1 MKDKLKFYI
10 NGQWVESESN
20 EKIEVINP
28 ANETIVGH
36 VTAGTI
42 EDIDSAVKAAANA
55 FKTYQ
60 FSSKNER
67 IELLN
72 NVIAEYENRYQD
84 FVDTITEEM
93 GAPLW
98 LSSKAQASTGIKNL
112 NETLDALKEYEFEKE
127 EGDYILMKEPIGV
140 VGMIT
145 PWNWPM
151 NQITTKVSAA
161 LAAGC
166 TMVLKPSEISPYCA
180 MLLAEVFD
188 TAGVPAGIFNVVNG
202 YGPTVGAAL
211 SEHKY
216 VDMMSF
222 TGSTR
227 AGIAVAQA
235 SATTVKRVH
244 QELGGKSS
252 NIILDDVADLER
264 SVKGGAGHCF
274 LNSGQSCNAPT
285 KMLVSSTNY
294 NKAVE
299 VAGATAE
306 STTVGDPHGEFRMG
320 PIANKAQYEKV
331 LRMIEIGIEEG
342 ATLVAGGTE
351 RPDGY
356 DSGYYVK
363 PTVFANVTPDMT
375 IAKEEIFGPVLSIIK
390 YETEEEAIQ
399 IANDTEYGLAGY
411 IQGEPSHAHEVAK
424 KIRAGQIIINGGA
437 RGTGAPFGGYKASGN
452 GREHGLHGL
461 EECLETKAVIAPG
474 AYSSKSGSF
483 LIIISN
489 AGW

>member
-1 MKDKLKFYI
+1 MKDKLDFYI
-10 NGQWVESESN
+10 NGSWVESEST

-28 ANETIVGH
+28 ANEELIGH
-36 VTAGTI
+36 ITAGTKD
-42 EDIDSAVKAAANA
+42 DINNAVKAAFEA

-60 FSSKNER
+60 YTTKEER

-72 NVIAEYENRYQD
+72 NIIAEYENRYDD
-84 FVDTITEEM
+84 FVQTISEEM
-93 GAPLW
+93 GAPIW
-98 LSSKAQASTGIKNL
+98 LSEKAQASTGIKNL
-112 NETLDALKEYEFEKE
+112 HETLDALREYQFEKP
-127 EGDYILMKEPIGV
+127 EGDYTLIKEPIGV
-140 VGMIT
+140 IGMIT

-188 TAGVPAGIFNVVNG
+188 KAGVPNGVFNVVNG

-211 SEHKY
+211 SEHQD
-216 VDMMSF
+216 VAMMSF

-235 SATTVKRVH
+235 SAVSVKRVH

-252 NIILDDVADLER
+252 NIILDDVADLEK

-285 KMLVSSTNY
+285 KMLVSAKNY
-294 NKAVE
+294 DKAVE
-299 VAGATAE
+299 VAAQTANG
-306 STTVGDPHGEFRMG
+306 TTVGDPQGEFRIG
-320 PIANKAQYEKV
+320 PIANKVQYEKI

-342 ATLVAGGTE
+342 ASLVAGGVE
-351 RPDGY
+351 KPEGY
-356 DSGYYVK
+356 EKGYYVK
-363 PTVFANVTPDMT
+363 PTVFADVTNDMT
-375 IAKEEIFGPVLSIIK
+375 IAREEIFGPVLSIIK
-390 YETEEEAIQ
+390 YENEEEAIE

-411 IQGEPSHAHEVAK
+411 VQGEPEHAKEVAR
-424 KIRAGQIIINGGA
+424 KIRAGQVIINGGA
-437 RGTGAPFGGYKASGN
+437 RGTGAPFGGYKSSGN

-461 EECLETKAVIAPG
+461 EECLETKAVITP
-474 AYSSKSGSF
+474 
-483 LIIISN
+483 
-489 AGW
+489 

>member
-10 NGQWVESESN
+10 NGQWVDSESN

-36 VTAGTI
+36 VTAGTK
-42 EDIDSAVKAAANA
+42 EDIDSAVNAAANA

-60 FSSKNER
+60 FSSKDER

-180 MLLAEVFD
+180 MLLAEIFD

-294 NKAVE
+294 DKAVE

-474 AYSSKSGSF
+474 A
-483 LIIISN
+483 
-489 AGW
+489 

>member
-1 MKDKLKFYI
+1 MKDKLQFYI
-10 NGQWVESESN
+10 NGAWVESDSS

-28 ANETIVGH
+28 ANEELVGH
-36 VTAGTI
+36 VSAGTKS
-42 EDIDSAVKAAANA
+42 DIDKAVKAANQA
-55 FKTYQ
+55 FTTYQ
-60 FSSKNER
+60 HTSKDDR

-72 NVIAEYENRYQD
+72 SVIAEYENRYDD
-84 FVDTITEEM
+84 FVQTITEEM
-93 GAPLW
+93 GAPIW
-98 LSSKAQASTGIKNL
+98 LSEKAQASTGIKNL
-112 NETLDALKEYEFEKE
+112 HETLDALQEYQFEKK
-127 EGDYILMKEPIGV
+127 EGDYTLVREPIGV
-140 VGMIT
+140 IGMIT

-188 TAGVPAGIFNVVNG
+188 KAGVPDGVFNVVNG

-211 SEHKY
+211 SDHPD
-216 VDMMSF
+216 VAMMSF

-235 SATTVKRVH
+235 SAVSVKRVH

-252 NIILDDVADLER
+252 NIILDDVVDLEK

-285 KMLVSSTNY
+285 KMLVSANNY
-294 NKAVE
+294 EKAVE
-299 VAGATAE
+299 VAAQTANN
-306 STTVGDPHGEFRMG
+306 TTVGDPQGEFRIG
-320 PIANKAQYEKV
+320 PIANKAQYEKI

-342 ATLVAGGTE
+342 ATLVAGGVE
-351 RPDGY
+351 KPEGY
-356 DSGYYVK
+356 DKGYYVK
-363 PTVFANVTPDMT
+363 PTVFANVTSDMT

-390 YETEEEAIQ
+390 YDSEDQAIH

-411 IQGEPSHAHEVAK
+411 VQGEISHANKVAR
-424 KIRAGQIIINGGA
+424 KIRAGQVIINGGA
-437 RGTGAPFGGYKASGN
+437 RGTGAPFGGYKSSGN
-452 GREHGLHGL
+452 GREHGVHGL
-461 EECLETKAVIAPG
+461 EECLETKAIIAP
-474 AYSSKSGSF
+474 
-483 LIIISN
+483 
-489 AGW
+489 

>member
-1 MKDKLKFYI
+1 MKDKLQFYI
-10 NGQWVESESN
+10 NGSWVDSESN

-28 ANETIVGH
+28 ANEEIIGH
-36 VTAGTI
+36 VTAGTKG
-42 EDIDSAVKAAANA
+42 DINKAVAAAFQA
-55 FKTYQ
+55 
-60 FSSKNER
+60 FSSFQHTSKEER

-72 NVIAEYENRYQD
+72 NIISEYENRYDD
-84 FVDTITEEM
+84 FVQAITEEM

-98 LSSKAQASTGIKNL
+98 LSEKAQASTGIKNIH
-112 NETLDALKEYEFEKE
+112 ETLDALKDYQFEKP
-127 EGDYILMKEPIGV
+127 EGDYTLIKEPIGV
-140 VGMIT
+140 IGMIT

-188 TAGVPAGIFNVVNG
+188 AAGVPDGVFNVVNG

-211 SEHKY
+211 SEHPD
-216 VDMMSF
+216 VAMMSF

-235 SATTVKRVH
+235 SAVSVKRVH

-252 NIILDDVADLER
+252 NIILDDVADLEK

-285 KMLVSSTNY
+285 KMLVSAQNY
-294 NKAVE
+294 DKAVE
-299 VAGATAE
+299 VAIQTAN
-306 STTVGDPHGEFRMG
+306 STTVGDPQREFRIG
-320 PIANKAQYEKV
+320 PIANKAQYEKI

-342 ATLVAGGTE
+342 ARLVAGGIE
-351 RPDGY
+351 KPEGY
-356 DSGYYVK
+356 EKGYYVR
-363 PTVFANVTPDMT
+363 PTVFADVTNDMT

-390 YETEEEAIQ
+390 YDNENEAIE

-411 IQGEPSHAHEVAK
+411 VQGEPEHAKEVAR
-424 KIRAGQIIINGGA
+424 KIRAGQVIINGGA
-437 RGTGAPFGGYKASGN
+437 RGTGAPFGGYKSSGN

-461 EECLETKAVIAPG
+461 EECLETKAVIAP
-474 AYSSKSGSF
+474 
-483 LIIISN
+483 
-489 AGW
+489 

>member
-1 MKDKLKFYI
+1 MKDKLQFYI

-36 VTAGTI
+36 VTAGTK

-60 FSSKNER
+60 FSSKDER

-211 SEHKY
+211 SEHKD

-294 NKAVE
+294 DKAVE

-356 DSGYYVK
+356 ESGYYVK

-474 AYSSKSGSF
+474 A
-483 LIIISN
+483 
-489 AGW
+489 

>member
-10 NGQWVESESN
+10 NGQWIESESN

-28 ANETIVGH
+28 ANESLVGH
-36 VTAGTI
+36 VTAGTK
-42 EDIDSAVKAAANA
+42 EDINCAVEAALNA
-55 FKTYQ
+55 FSTYQ
-60 FSSKNER
+60 FSSKEDR

-112 NETLDALKEYEFEKE
+112 NETLDALKEYQFEKP

-211 SEHKY
+211 SEHKD

-285 KMLVSSTNY
+285 KMLVSATNY
-294 NKAVE
+294 DKAVE
-299 VAGATAE
+299 VAKATAE

-342 ATLVAGGTE
+342 ATLVAGGVE

-375 IAKEEIFGPVLSIIK
+375 IAQEEIFGPVLSMIK

-411 IQGEPSHAHEVAK
+411 IQGEPNHAHKVAK

-461 EECLETKAVIAPG
+461 EECLETKAVIAPD
-474 AYSSKSGSF
+474 A
-483 LIIISN
+483 
-489 AGW
+489 

>member
-1 MKDKLKFYI
+1 MKDKLDFYI
-10 NGQWVESESN
+10 NGSWVESEST

-28 ANETIVGH
+28 ANEELIGH
-36 VTAGTI
+36 ITAGTKD
-42 EDIDSAVKAAANA
+42 DINNAVKAAFEA

-60 FSSKNER
+60 YISKEER

-72 NVIAEYENRYQD
+72 NIIAEYENRYDD
-84 FVDTITEEM
+84 FVQVITEEM

-98 LSSKAQASTGIKNL
+98 LSEKAQASTGIKNFH
-112 NETLDALKEYEFEKE
+112 ETLDALKDYQFEKL
-127 EGDYILMKEPIGV
+127 EGDYTLIKEPIGV
-140 VGMIT
+140 IGMIT

-188 TAGVPAGIFNVVNG
+188 KAGVPNGVFNLVNG

-211 SEHKY
+211 SEHPD
-216 VDMMSF
+216 VAMMSF

-235 SATTVKRVH
+235 SAVSVKRVH

-252 NIILDDVADLER
+252 NIILDDVADFEK
-264 SVKGGAGHCF
+264 SVRGGAGHCF

-285 KMLVSSTNY
+285 KMLVSSNNY
-294 NKAVE
+294 EKAVE
-299 VAGATAE
+299 IATQTAN
-306 STTVGDPHGEFRMG
+306 STTIGNPQDEFRIG
-320 PIANKAQYEKV
+320 PIANKVQYEKI

-342 ATLVAGGTE
+342 ARLVAGGIE
-351 RPDGY
+351 KPEGY
-356 DSGYYVK
+356 EKGYYVK
-363 PTVFANVTPDMT
+363 PTVFADVTNDMT

-390 YETEEEAIQ
+390 YDNEDEAIE

-411 IQGEPSHAHEVAK
+411 VQGEPEHAKKVAR
-424 KIRAGQIIINGGA
+424 KIRAGQVIINGGA
-437 RGTGAPFGGYKASGN
+437 RGTGAPFGGYKSSGN

-461 EECLETKAVIAPG
+461 EECLETKAVIAP
-474 AYSSKSGSF
+474 
-483 LIIISN
+483 
-489 AGW
+489 

>member
-28 ANETIVGH
+28 ANESVVGH
-36 VTAGTI
+36 VTAGTK
-42 EDIDSAVKAAANA
+42 EDINRAVEAALNA
-55 FKTYQ
+55 FSTYQ
-60 FSSKNER
+60 FSSKEDR

-112 NETLDALKEYEFEKE
+112 NETLDALKEYQFEKP

-188 TAGVPAGIFNVVNG
+188 TDGVPAGIFNVVNG

-211 SEHKY
+211 SEHKD

-285 KMLVSSTNY
+285 KMLVSATNY
-294 NKAVE
+294 DKAVE
-299 VAGATAE
+299 VAKATAE

-342 ATLVAGGTE
+342 ATLVAGGVE

-375 IAKEEIFGPVLSIIK
+375 IAQEEIFGPVLSMIK

-399 IANDTEYGLAGY
+399 IANDT
-411 IQGEPSHAHEVAK
+411 
-424 KIRAGQIIINGGA
+424 
-437 RGTGAPFGGYKASGN
+437 
-452 GREHGLHGL
+452 
-461 EECLETKAVIAPG
+461 
-474 AYSSKSGSF
+474 
-483 LIIISN
+483 
-489 AGW
+489 

>member
-1 MKDKLKFYI
+1 MKDKLQFYI
-10 NGQWVESESN
+10 NGAWVESDSS

-28 ANETIVGH
+28 ANEELVGH
-36 VTAGTI
+36 VSAGTKS
-42 EDIDSAVKAAANA
+42 DIDKAVKAANQS
-55 FKTYQ
+55 FTTYQ
-60 FSSKNER
+60 HTSKDDR

-72 NVIAEYENRYQD
+72 NVISEYENRYDD
-84 FVDTITEEM
+84 FVQTITEEM
-93 GAPLW
+93 GAPIW
-98 LSSKAQASTGIKNL
+98 LSEKAQASTGIKNL
-112 NETLDALKEYEFEKE
+112 HETLDALQEYQFEKK
-127 EGDYILMKEPIGV
+127 EGDYTLIREPIGV
-140 VGMIT
+140 IGMIT

-188 TAGVPAGIFNVVNG
+188 KAGVPDGVFNVVNG

-211 SEHKY
+211 SDHPD
-216 VDMMSF
+216 VAMMSF

-235 SATTVKRVH
+235 SAVSVKRVH

-252 NIILDDVADLER
+252 NIILDDVVDLEK

-285 KMLVSSTNY
+285 KMLVSANNY
-294 NKAVE
+294 EKAVE
-299 VAGATAE
+299 VAAQTANN
-306 STTVGDPHGEFRMG
+306 TTVGDPQGEFRIG
-320 PIANKAQYEKV
+320 PIANKAQYEKI

-342 ATLVAGGTE
+342 ATLVAGGVE
-351 RPDGY
+351 KPEGY
-356 DSGYYVK
+356 DKGYYVK
-363 PTVFANVTPDMT
+363 PTVFANVTTDMT

-390 YETEEEAIQ
+390 YDSEDQAIH

-411 IQGEPSHAHEVAK
+411 VQGEISHANKVAR
-424 KIRAGQIIINGGA
+424 KIRAGQVIINGGA
-437 RGTGAPFGGYKASGN
+437 RGTGAPFGGYKSSGN
-452 GREHGLHGL
+452 GREHGVHGL
-461 EECLETKAVIAPG
+461 EECLETKAIIAP
-474 AYSSKSGSF
+474 
-483 LIIISN
+483 
-489 AGW
+489 

>member
-1 MKDKLKFYI
+1 
-10 NGQWVESESN
+10 
-20 EKIEVINP
+20 
-28 ANETIVGH
+28 
-36 VTAGTI
+36 
-42 EDIDSAVKAAANA
+42 
-55 FKTYQ
+55 
-60 FSSKNER
+60 
-67 IELLN
+67 
-72 NVIAEYENRYQD
+72 
-84 FVDTITEEM
+84 M

-112 NETLDALKEYEFEKE
+112 HETLDALKEYEFEKP

-161 LAAGC
+161 IAAGC

-211 SEHKY
+211 SEHKN

-285 KMLVSSTNY
+285 KMLVSATNY
-294 NKAVE
+294 EKAVE
-299 VAGATAE
+299 VAAATAE

-342 ATLVAGGTE
+342 ATLVAGGVE
-351 RPDGY
+351 KPDGY

-411 IQGEPSHAHEVAK
+411 IQGELGHAHEVAK
-424 KIRAGQIIINGGA
+424 KN
-437 RGTGAPFGGYKASGN
+437 
-452 GREHGLHGL
+452 
-461 EECLETKAVIAPG
+461 
-474 AYSSKSGSF
+474 KSWP
-483 LIIISN
+483 N
-489 AGW
+489 YY